1 MHSDGVHFLENA
13 PMTFPILPSARFI
26 APRIPFAIV
35 VLGVAAAGCTPD
47 AARQATSRTRTAADS
62 SSPLLP
68 AGPHVV
74 DVVTHDFA
82 FEMPD
87 TISAGATTFRLHNEG
102 KEPHHLMLYRL
113 DPGKTLRDVFAALE
127 AGGAHPG
134 WMHAAGGPNAVRGG
148 GESIATVALAPGN
161 YVAFCHVKSRDGK
174 IHFMKGMLKSLVVAQ
189 PAGGNMVFA
198 GTDLTITL
206 TEYGFQFS
214 KPPTRGKHLVAVTNA
229 GRQRHE
235 LILSRLAPGKTS
247 RDFVTWMNTQNGRSP
262 VTPYGGITDIEPGR
276 TVVIPVDLV
285 PGNYSVVCRVRD
297 AGDGAPHDTHGMLTE
312 FTVH

>member
-1 MHSDGVHFLENA
+1 
-13 PMTFPILPSARFI
+13 MTFPIPVSARFSV
-26 APRIPFAIV
+26 PRILFAIAM
-35 VLGVAAAGCTPD
+35 LGIAATACTPD
-47 AARQATSRTRTAADS
+47 AARKATSRASIGVDS
-62 SSPLLP
+62 SSRLVP

-82 FEMPD
+82 FEMPGS
-87 TISAGATTFRLHNEG
+87 IPAGATTFRLHNEG

-113 DPGKTLRDVFAALE
+113 DSGKTLHDVFAALE

-134 WMHAAGGPNAVRGG
+134 WMHAAGGPNAVPGG

-161 YVAFCHVKSRDGK
+161 YVAFCHVKSPDGK
-174 IHFMKGMLKSLVVAQ
+174 IHFMKGMLKSVAVTQ
-189 PAGGNMVFA
+189 PSGGSMAFA

-214 KPPTRGKHLVAVTNA
+214 KPPTRGEHLIAVTNA

-235 LILSRLAPGKTS
+235 MILSRLAPGKTS
-247 RDFVTWMNTQNGRSP
+247 RDFVIWMNTQNGRSP
-262 VTPYGGITDIEPGR
+262 VTPYGGITDIEPGT

-297 AGDGAPHDTHGMLTE
+297 AGDGAPHDTHGMLSE
-312 FTVH
+312 FTVL